1 MGCSSPRENLEDQ
14 IMILKLKRVAIQ
26 MEREKNLK
34 LLSGIEGRDIND
46 DNLPEY
52 LAARNGKL
60 SKNINM
66 KYEEEKNEVPNEIK
80 IENSNIT
87 NVTQALIQG
96 SIKEHELEENKNE
109 YNNLLPNDNIK
120 PNNIDNQN
128 ESQPINIKK
137 KIIKKIIIRK
147 KKRAI
152 SSQTVNNDNKN
163 INNNDIN
170 KL

>member
-1 MGCSSPRENLEDQ
+1 
-14 IMILKLKRVAIQ
+14 

-80 IENSNIT
+80 IENNNIT
-87 NVTQALIQG
+87 NVTQTLIQG
-96 SIKEHELEENKNE
+96 SIKGHELEENKNE

-120 PNNIDNQN
+120 SNNIDNQN

-137 KIIKKIIIRK
+137 KTIKKIIIRK
-147 KKRAI
+147 KKREI
-152 SSQTVNNDNKN
+152 S
-163 INNNDIN
+163 
-170 KL
+170 

>member
-34 LLSGIEGRDIND
+34 ILSGIEGRDIND

-87 NVTQALIQG
+87 NVTQTLIQG

-120 PNNIDNQN
+120 PNNIVNQN